1 MDFSPTLVQDW
12 RPLPER
18 KHDKPLS
25 LGLLRGLWITML
37 RPLFRRKI
45 KRKLSALTIKAHHDG
60 QVRRI
65 EMWMGS
71 PSIRRSSN

>member
-1 MDFSPTLVQDW
+1 
-12 RPLPER
+12 
-18 KHDKPLS
+18 
-25 LGLLRGLWITML
+25 ML

-45 KRKLSALTIKAHHDG
+45 KRKLSALTIEAHHDG